1 MNQLYLEKKM
11 KPPIRIAVSGASGQ
25 ISYSLLFRIVTG
37 DMLGKT
43 QPVILK
49 LLDITESQSALSG
62 VAMEL
67 EDFAFPLLSDL
78 VVTDDPKIAFRDADI
93 VLLVGALP
101 RGKGM
106 ERKDLLEINGE
117 IFAAQGKALDEV
129 ANRDVKVTVIGNP
142 ANTNTLITMKN
153 APGLKPYN
161 FSSMMRLDHNRALS
175 QIAKKITRSV
185 SDISKMVVWGNH
197 SSTQY
202 PDLSFAETDSLSIN
216 TLINNQEWVENYFIP
231 TVQGRGMS
239 IIKARGLSSAASAAN
254 AAINH
259 VHDWVFGTKKNDWTS
274 MGIPSDG
281 SYGIPEGVIYSYPV
295 VCENGSYK
303 IFQGLEINEFSK
315 RRMKITYEELVEER
329 ALISHLLNK

>member
-1 MNQLYLEKKM
+1 M

-37 DMLGKT
+37 DMLGKD

-67 EDFAFPLLSDL
+67 EDCAFPLLADL
-78 VVTDDPKIAFRDADI
+78 VVTDDPKIAFRDAAI

-129 ANRDVKVTVIGNP
+129 ADRDVKVTVIGNP

-153 APGLKPYN
+153 APGLNPYN
-161 FSSMMRLDHNRALS
+161 FSAMMRLDHNRALS
-175 QIAKKITRSV
+175 QVAMKITKSV

-202 PDLSFAETDSLSIN
+202 PDLSFAETDSLSIS
-216 TLINNQEWVENYFIP
+216 TLINNQEWIENYFIP

-259 VHDWVFGTKKNDWTS
+259 VHDWIFGTKKNDWTS

-281 SYGIPEGVIYSYPV
+281 TYGIPEGVIYSYPV

>member
-1 MNQLYLEKKM
+1 M

-37 DMLGKT
+37 DMLGKN

-67 EDFAFPLLSDL
+67 EDCAFPLLSDL
-78 VVTDDPKIAFRDADI
+78 VVTDDPNIAFRDADI

-117 IFAAQGKALDEV
+117 IFATQGKALDEV

-161 FSSMMRLDHNRALS
+161 FSAMMRLDHNRALS
-175 QIAKKITRSV
+175 QIAMKITRSV

-197 SSTQY
+197 SGTQY
-202 PDLSFAETDSLSIN
+202 PDLSFAETDNLSIN

-259 VHDWVFGTKKNDWTS
+259 VHDWVFGTKKDDWTS
-274 MGIPSDG
+274 MGIPSNG

-315 RRMKITYEELVEER
+315 KKMKITYEELVEER

>member
-1 MNQLYLEKKM
+1 MNQLYFEKKM

-37 DMLGKT
+37 DMLGKD

-67 EDFAFPLLSDL
+67 EDCAFPLLADL
-78 VVTDDPKIAFRDADI
+78 VVTDDPKIAFRDAAI

-129 ANRDVKVTVIGNP
+129 ADRDVKVTVIGNP

-153 APGLKPYN
+153 APGLNPYN
-161 FSSMMRLDHNRALS
+161 FSAMMRLDHNRALS
-175 QIAKKITRSV
+175 QVAMKITKSV

-202 PDLSFAETDSLSIN
+202 PDLSFAETDSLSIS
-216 TLINNQEWVENYFIP
+216 TLINNQEWIENYFIP

-259 VHDWVFGTKKNDWTS
+259 VHDWIFGTKKNDWTS

-281 SYGIPEGVIYSYPV
+281 TYGIPEGVIYSYPV

>member
-1 MNQLYLEKKM
+1 MNQLYFEKKM

-37 DMLGKT
+37 DMLGKN

-67 EDFAFPLLSDL
+67 EDCAFPLLSDL
-78 VVTDDPKIAFRDADI
+78 VVTDNPKVAFRDADI

-106 ERKDLLEINGE
+106 ERKDLLEINGK

-153 APGLKPYN
+153 APELKPYN
-161 FSSMMRLDHNRALS
+161 FSAMMRLDHNRALS
-175 QIAKKITRSV
+175 QIAMKITRSV

-197 SSTQY
+197 SGTQY
-202 PDLSFAETDSLSIN
+202 PDLSFAEIDSLSIN
-216 TLINNQEWVENYFIP
+216 ALINNQEWVENYFIP
-231 TVQGRGMS
+231 TVQNRGMS

-295 VCENGSYK
+295 VCENGFYK

-315 RRMKITYEELVEER
+315 KKMKITYEELVEER

>member
-1 MNQLYLEKKM
+1 MNQPYLEKKI

-37 DMLGKT
+37 DMLGKN

-49 LLDITESQSALSG
+49 LLDITESQPALSG

-67 EDFAFPLLSDL
+67 EDCAFPLLSDL
-78 VVTDDPKIAFRDADI
+78 VVTDNPKVAFRDANI

-106 ERKDLLEINGE
+106 ERKDLLEINGK

-161 FSSMMRLDHNRALS
+161 FSAMMRLDHNRALS
-175 QIAKKITRSV
+175 QIAMKITRSV

-202 PDLSFAETDSLSIN
+202 PDLSFAETDSLSIS
-216 TLINNQEWVENYFIP
+216 TLINNQEWIENYFIP

-281 SYGIPEGVIYSYPV
+281 TYGIPEGVIYSYPV

>member
-37 DMLGKT
+37 DMLGRN

-67 EDFAFPLLSDL
+67 EDCAFPLLSDL

-106 ERKDLLEINGE
+106 ERKDLLEINGK

-161 FSSMMRLDHNRALS
+161 FSAMMRLDHNRALS
-175 QIAKKITRSV
+175 QIAMKITRSV

-197 SSTQY
+197 SGTQY
-202 PDLSFAETDSLSIN
+202 PDLSFAEIDSLSIN

-295 VCENGSYK
+295 VCANGFYK

-315 RRMKITYEELVEER
+315 KKMKITYEELVEER

>member
-1 MNQLYLEKKM
+1 M
-11 KPPIRIAVSGASGQ
+11 KPPILVAVSGASGR
-25 ISYSLLFRIVTG
+25 ISYSLLFRIVAG
-37 DMLGKT
+37 DMLGKD

-49 LLDITESQSALSG
+49 LLDITKSQLTLSG

-67 EDFAFPLLSDL
+67 EDCAFPLLLDL

-101 RGKGM
+101 RDKGM

-117 IFAAQGKALDEV
+117 IFAGQGKALDEV

-142 ANTNTLITMKN
+142 VNTNTLIAMKN

-161 FSSMMRLDHNRALS
+161 FSAMMRLDHNRALS
-175 QIAKKITRSV
+175 QTAMRITRSV

-197 SSTQY
+197 SGTQY
-202 PDLSFAETDSLSIN
+202 PDLSFAETNNLSVN

-259 VHDWVFGTKKNDWTS
+259 VHDWVLGTKKNDWTS

-295 VCENGSYK
+295 VCENSSYK
-303 IFQGLEINEFSK
+303 IFQGLEITEFSRK
-315 RRMKITYEELVEER
+315 RMKTTYEELVEER
-329 ALISHLLNK
+329 AMITHLLGK

>member
-1 MNQLYLEKKM
+1 MNQPYLEKKI

-37 DMLGKT
+37 DMLGKN

-67 EDFAFPLLSDL
+67 EDCAFPLLSDL
-78 VVTDDPKIAFRDADI
+78 VVTDNPKVAFRDANI

-106 ERKDLLEINGE
+106 ERKDLLEINGK

-153 APGLKPYN
+153 APGLK
-161 FSSMMRLDHNRALS
+161 L
-175 QIAKKITRSV
+175 
-185 SDISKMVVWGNH
+185 
-197 SSTQY
+197 
-202 PDLSFAETDSLSIN
+202 
-216 TLINNQEWVENYFIP
+216 
-231 TVQGRGMS
+231 
-239 IIKARGLSSAASAAN
+239 
-254 AAINH
+254 
-259 VHDWVFGTKKNDWTS
+259 
-274 MGIPSDG
+274 
-281 SYGIPEGVIYSYPV
+281 
-295 VCENGSYK
+295 
-303 IFQGLEINEFSK
+303 
-315 RRMKITYEELVEER
+315 
-329 ALISHLLNK
+329 

>member
-1 MNQLYLEKKM
+1 M

-37 DMLGKT
+37 DMLGKD

-49 LLDITESQSALSG
+49 LLDITESQLALNG

-67 EDFAFPLLSDL
+67 EDCAFPLLSDL
-78 VVTDDPKIAFRDADI
+78 IFTDDPKIAFRDADI

-106 ERKDLLEINGE
+106 ERKDLLEINGK

-129 ANRDVKVTVIGNP
+129 ANRDVK
-142 ANTNTLITMKN
+142 IT
-153 APGLKPYN
+153 
-161 FSSMMRLDHNRALS
+161 MMRLDHNRALS
-175 QIAKKITRSV
+175 QIAMKIRRSV

-197 SSTQY
+197 SGTQY
-202 PDLSFAETDSLSIN
+202 PDLSFAEIDNLSVN

-239 IIKARGLSSAASAAN
+239 IIKSRGLSSAASAAN

-295 VCENGSYK
+295 VCKNGSYE

-315 RRMKITYEELVEER
+315 KRMKTTHEELVEER
-329 ALISHLLNK
+329 ALITHLLNK

>member
-1 MNQLYLEKKM
+1 M

-37 DMLGKT
+37 DMLGKD

-67 EDFAFPLLSDL
+67 EDCAFPLLADL
-78 VVTDDPKIAFRDADI
+78 VVTDDPKIAFRDAAI

-129 ANRDVKVTVIGNP
+129 ADRDVKVTVIGNP

-153 APGLKPYN
+153 APGLNPYN
-161 FSSMMRLDHNRALS
+161 FSAMMRLDHNRALS
-175 QIAKKITRSV
+175 QVAMKITKSV

-202 PDLSFAETDSLSIN
+202 PDLSFAETDSLSIS
-216 TLINNQEWVENYFIP
+216 TLINNQEWIENYFIP

-281 SYGIPEGVIYSYPV
+281 TYGIPEGVIYSYPV

>member
-1 MNQLYLEKKM
+1 M

-37 DMLGKT
+37 DMLGKD

-67 EDFAFPLLSDL
+67 EDCAFPLLADL
-78 VVTDDPKIAFRDADI
+78 VVTDDPKIAFRDTAI

-129 ANRDVKVTVIGNP
+129 ADRDVKVTVIGNP

-153 APGLKPYN
+153 APGLNPYN
-161 FSSMMRLDHNRALS
+161 FSAMMRLDHNRALS
-175 QIAKKITRSV
+175 QVAMKITKSV

-202 PDLSFAETDSLSIN
+202 PDLSFAETDSLSIS
-216 TLINNQEWVENYFIP
+216 TLINNQEWIENYFIP

-281 SYGIPEGVIYSYPV
+281 TYGIPEGVIYSYPV

>member
-1 MNQLYLEKKM
+1 MNQPYLEKKI

-37 DMLGKT
+37 DMLGKN

-67 EDFAFPLLSDL
+67 EDCAFPLLSDL
-78 VVTDDPKIAFRDADI
+78 VVTDDPKVAFRDADI

-106 ERKDLLEINGE
+106 ERKDLLEINGK

-161 FSSMMRLDHNRALS
+161 FSAMMRLDHNRALS
-175 QIAKKITRSV
+175 QIAMKITRSV

-197 SSTQY
+197 SGTQY
-202 PDLSFAETDSLSIN
+202 PDLSFAEIDSLSIN

-231 TVQGRGMS
+231 TVQNRGMS

-259 VHDWVFGTKKNDWTS
+259 VHDWVFGTKRNDWTS

-281 SYGIPEGVIYSYPV
+281 SYSIPEGVIYSYPV

-315 RRMKITYEELVEER
+315 KRMKITYEELVKER

>member
-37 DMLGKT
+37 DMLGKN

-67 EDFAFPLLSDL
+67 EDCAFPLLSDL

-161 FSSMMRLDHNRALS
+161 FSAMMRLDHNRALS
-175 QIAKKITRSV
+175 QIAMKITRSV

-202 PDLSFAETDSLSIN
+202 PDLSFAETDNLSIN

-254 AAINH
+254 ATINH
-259 VHDWVFGTKKNDWTS
+259 VHDWVFGTKKDDWTS
-274 MGIPSDG
+274 MGIPSNG

-315 RRMKITYEELVEER
+315 KKMKITYEELVEER

>member
-1 MNQLYLEKKM
+1 MNQLYFEKKM

-37 DMLGKT
+37 DMLGKD

-67 EDFAFPLLSDL
+67 EDCAFPLLADL
-78 VVTDDPKIAFRDADI
+78 VVTDDPKIAFRDAAI

-129 ANRDVKVTVIGNP
+129 ADRDVKVTVIGNP

-153 APGLKPYN
+153 APGLNPYN
-161 FSSMMRLDHNRALS
+161 FSAMMRLDHNRALS
-175 QIAKKITRSV
+175 QVAMKITKSV

-202 PDLSFAETDSLSIN
+202 PDLSFAETDSLCIS
-216 TLINNQEWVENYFIP
+216 TLINNQEWIENYFIP

-281 SYGIPEGVIYSYPV
+281 TYGIPEGVIYSYPV

-315 RRMKITYEELVEER
+315 KKMKITYEELVEER

>member
-37 DMLGKT
+37 DMLGKN

-67 EDFAFPLLSDL
+67 EDCAFPLLSDL

-161 FSSMMRLDHNRALS
+161 FSAMMRLDHNRALS
-175 QIAKKITRSV
+175 QIAMEITRSV

-197 SSTQY
+197 SGTQY
-202 PDLSFAETDSLSIN
+202 PDLSFAEIDSLSIN

-295 VCENGSYK
+295 VCANGFYK

-315 RRMKITYEELVEER
+315 KKMKITYEELVEER

>member
-1 MNQLYLEKKM
+1 MNQPYLEKKI

-37 DMLGKT
+37 DMLGKN

-67 EDFAFPLLSDL
+67 EDCAFPLLSDL
-78 VVTDDPKIAFRDADI
+78 VVTDNPKVAFRDANI

-106 ERKDLLEINGE
+106 ERKDLLEINGK

-161 FSSMMRLDHNRALS
+161 FSAMMRLDHNRALS
-175 QIAKKITRSV
+175 QIAMKITRSV

-197 SSTQY
+197 SGTQY
-202 PDLSFAETDSLSIN
+202 PDLSFAEIDSLSIN
-216 TLINNQEWVENYFIP
+216 ALINNQEWVENYFIP
-231 TVQGRGMS
+231 TVQNRGMS

-315 RRMKITYEELVEER
+315 KKMKITYEELVEER

>member
-1 MNQLYLEKKM
+1 MNQPYLEKKI

-37 DMLGKT
+37 DMLGKD

-67 EDFAFPLLSDL
+67 EDCAFPLLADL
-78 VVTDDPKIAFRDADI
+78 VVTDDPKIAFRDAAI

-129 ANRDVKVTVIGNP
+129 ADRDVKVTVIGNP

-153 APGLKPYN
+153 APGLNPYN
-161 FSSMMRLDHNRALS
+161 FSAMMRLDHNRALS
-175 QIAKKITRSV
+175 QVAMKITKSV

-202 PDLSFAETDSLSIN
+202 PDLSFAETDSLSIS
-216 TLINNQEWVENYFIP
+216 TLINNQEWIENYFIP

-281 SYGIPEGVIYSYPV
+281 SYSIPEGVIYSYPV
-295 VCENGSYK
+295 VCEKGSYK

-315 RRMKITYEELVEER
+315 KRMKTTYEELVEER

>member
-37 DMLGKT
+37 DMLGKN

-49 LLDITESQSALSG
+49 LLDIAESQSALSG

-67 EDFAFPLLSDL
+67 EDCAFPLLSDL

-161 FSSMMRLDHNRALS
+161 FSAMMRLDHNRALS
-175 QIAKKITRSV
+175 QIAMKITRSV

-202 PDLSFAETDSLSIN
+202 PDLSFAETDNLSIN

-254 AAINH
+254 ATINH
-259 VHDWVFGTKKNDWTS
+259 VHDWVFGTKKDDWTS
-274 MGIPSDG
+274 MGIPSNG

-315 RRMKITYEELVEER
+315 KKMKITYEELVEER

>member
-1 MNQLYLEKKM
+1 M

-37 DMLGKT
+37 DMLGKD

-49 LLDITESQSALSG
+49 LLDITEAQSALNG

-67 EDFAFPLLSDL
+67 EDCAFPLLSDL
-78 VVTDDPKIAFRDADI
+78 IFTDDPKIAFRDADI

-106 ERKDLLEINGE
+106 ERKDLLEINGK

-129 ANRDVKVTVIGNP
+129 ANRDVKITVIGNP

-153 APGLKPYN
+153 APGLKPCN
-161 FSSMMRLDHNRALS
+161 FSAMMRLDHNRALS
-175 QIAKKITRSV
+175 QIAMKIRRSV

-197 SSTQY
+197 SGTQY
-202 PDLSFAETDSLSIN
+202 PDLSFAEIDNLSVS

-295 VCENGSYK
+295 VCKNGSYE

-315 RRMKITYEELVEER
+315 KRMKTTHEELVEER
-329 ALISHLLNK
+329 ALITHLLNK